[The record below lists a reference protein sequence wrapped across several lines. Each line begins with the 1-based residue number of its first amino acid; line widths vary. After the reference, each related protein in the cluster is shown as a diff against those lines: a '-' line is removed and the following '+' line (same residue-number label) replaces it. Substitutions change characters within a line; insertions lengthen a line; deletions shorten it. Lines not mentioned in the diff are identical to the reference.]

1 MNKKFLLPLA
11 VVGSL
16 LAGTSVQAAT
26 VISAVDPLN
35 QTQQASLIGGS
46 LTPAPNVVVSG
57 GLLSGVTRSLT
68 LEIIQDNGNFS
79 VARVPASGSTPGF
92 SLSNDVEQ
100 NTDAILDYG
109 TFAPINFTVSG
120 ADRFLVNVTSNDLIT
135 NVATLTVNGVTF
147 SGNPP
152 VAPNLPATIEL
163 PFSAFPGVDFTQVT
177 SLLLELNPFNEGDMA
192 LNLFAVGADVVPPTG
207 TPEPTT
213 MLGLLAVGAMGFASR
228 RRQK

>member
-1 MNKKFLLPLA
+1 MNNKFLLPLA
-11 VVGSL
+11 VIGSL
-16 LAGTSVQAAT
+16 LAGTSAHSAT
-26 VISAVDPLN
+26 VISAVDPL
-35 QTQQASLIGGS
+35 TQSQQSTLIAGT
-46 LTPAPNVVVSG
+46 LTPAPNVLVNG
-57 GLLSGVTRSLT
+57 GLLSGTTRTLT
-68 LEIIQDNGNFS
+68 LEVIADNGNFS
-79 VARVPASGSTPGF
+79 VARVPASGLTPGF

-109 TFAPINFTVSG
+109 TFDPINFTVNG
-120 ADRFLVNVTSNDLIT
+120 ADRFLVNVTSNDLVT
-135 NVATLTVNGVTF
+135 NAATLIVNGVTF

-152 VAPNLPATIEL
+152 VAPNLPATLEL

-177 SLLLELNPFNEGDMA
+177 SLVLELNPFNEGDMA
-192 LNLFAVGADVVPPTG
+192 LSFFAVGADIQPPTG